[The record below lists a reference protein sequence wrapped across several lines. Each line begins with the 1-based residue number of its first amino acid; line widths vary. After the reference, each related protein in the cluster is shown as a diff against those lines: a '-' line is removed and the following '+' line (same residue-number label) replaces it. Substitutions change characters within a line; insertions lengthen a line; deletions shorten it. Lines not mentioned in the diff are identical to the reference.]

1 VASILFGA
9 LSLSVGVTAA
19 VAAPA
24 PGRSLLLAGGALAV
38 CSDLG
43 PGSCAAPPA
52 GATRLP
58 ATYRLDEAGIDRA
71 LAPAL
76 WAAPGAPPREALAR
90 MLGDARRALDAAA
103 RDATANG
110 AAATDA
116 GALDAATLE
125 SAFADVCLADAC
137 AEADPRRPWPV
148 LLDAERAAVLAAL
161 EQPQAGA
168 DGARPTERAL
178 PSMSRVPGGV
188 EVLRAFVAEAQ
199 ARTPGRP
206 KIAVVTAS
214 GFDPMDAVDFYV
226 GVFRELGADA
236 VWWPVDAAAAAAR
249 FELGD
254 CAALPRLR
262 VERLRLSNREAVFP
276 DLADYQ
282 RAHCASQPALMLQVQ
297 GVFFAG
303 GDQWRHRQAFVRAD
317 DSPNDWLLEL
327 QQAQASGRVVVGGTS
342 AGAAVQS
349 GAWMLGNGDVE
360 AAVARAARVAPPP
373 EPGCA
378 RGGRCGGV
386 PEDALA
392 LWPAGGL
399 KLAEGAIVDTH
410 FSERSR
416 ELRLLM
422 AMQAADARWGYGAD
436 ETSALLVRE
445 RDGRREIRAIG
456 ESGGW
461 VMRRDPA
468 MRDEVE
474 AWYLVPGATLV
485 IETALASGA
494 VGTDAAGE
502 RVRLEV
508 DAGSARATRQR
519 APLPASAFDR
529 GALRAAAQRL
539 AWRCGEEGHRLPA
552 VPGVAELRCG
562 EGARG
567 WRRADRPARTTT
579 GGEREADA
587 SAPAAI
593 RQGVGPLRLRFL
605 RSASP

>member
-1 VASILFGA
+1 MRSRFTGVALVAVI
-9 LSLSVGVTAA
+9 A
-19 VAAPA
+19 VAAAGAGTAPA
-24 PGRSLLLAGGALAV
+24 AVSMASTAPTRSLLLAGGALAV
-38 CSDLG
+38 CSDLS
-43 PGSCAAPPA
+43 PRSCVSPPA
-52 GATRLP
+52 GAART
-58 ATYRLDEAGIDRA
+58 AASYRVDGAGIARA
-71 LAPAL
+71 LDPAL
-76 WAAPGAPPREALAR
+76 WRAPGAPPREDVAA
-90 MLGDARRALDAAA
+90 MLDAARA
-103 RDATANG
+103 S
-110 AAATDA
+110 TDA
-116 GALDAATLE
+116 AGADAAVGVATLE
-125 SAFADVCLADAC
+125 TRLADVCLAEAC
-137 AEADPRRPWPV
+137 ADRDARRPWSV

-161 EQPQAGA
+161 ELPQMPANGTRA
-168 DGARPTERAL
+168 TERAL
-178 PSMSRVPGGV
+178 PAQSRLAGGV

-199 ARTPGRP
+199 ARTSGRP

-226 GVFRELGADA
+226 DVFRELGADA

-317 DSPNDWLLEL
+317 DTPNDWLLEL
-327 QQAQASGRVVVGGTS
+327 QQAYAAGRVVVGGTS

-360 AAVARAARVAPPP
+360 AAVSRAARVAAPP

-386 PEDALA
+386 PEDALT

-399 KLAEGAIVDTH
+399 RLADGAIVDTH

-445 RDGRREIRAIG
+445 RGRRREIRAIG

-461 VMRRDPA
+461 VMRRDGS
-468 MRDEVE
+468 MRDEVD
-474 AWYLVPGATLV
+474 AWYLVPGAVLV
-485 IETALASGA
+485 IEGENAK
-494 VGTDAAGE
+494 AAGE
-502 RVRLEV
+502 RGASDAAAPGGERVTLVV
-508 DAGSARATRQR
+508 DTAASRAVRQR
-519 APLPASAFDR
+519 APLPDSAFDG

-539 AWRCGEEGHRLPA
+539 AWRCGDGVRLPA
-552 VPGVAELRCG
+552 APGAAELRCG
-562 EGARG
+562 DGARG
-567 WRRADRPARTTT
+567 WRRSDR
-579 GGEREADA
+579 
-587 SAPAAI
+587 SAAAI
-593 RQGVGPLRLRFL
+593 SHGVGPLRLRFL
-605 RSASP
+605 RSSAP